1 MSKRSATCLTLTAI
15 AWVAICAALLDAG
28 LARQFDPEQY
38 CDNTAATASVC
49 R

>member
-28 LARQFDPEQY
+28 LARQFDSERD
-38 CDNTAATASVC
+38 CNNTAATAPVC

>member
-1 MSKRSATCLTLTAI
+1 MTKRSATCLTLTVI

-28 LARQFDPEQY
+28 LARQFDSERD
-38 CDNTAATASVC
+38 CNNTAATAALC

>member
-28 LARQFDPEQY
+28 LARQFDSERD
-38 CDNTAATASVC
+38 CDNTAATAAVC

>member
-1 MSKRSATCLTLTAI
+1 MSKRSAICLTLTAV

-28 LARQFDPEQY
+28 LARQFDSERD
-38 CDNTAATASVC
+38 CDNTAATAALC

>member
-1 MSKRSATCLTLTAI
+1 MTKRSTICLTLTAI

-28 LARQFDPEQY
+28 LARQFDSERD
-38 CDNTAATASVC
+38 CDNSAATAAVC

>member
-1 MSKRSATCLTLTAI
+1 MSKRSATCLTLTAV

-28 LARQFDPEQY
+28 IARQFDPEQY
-38 CDNTAATASVC
+38 CDNTAATAALC

>member
-1 MSKRSATCLTLTAI
+1 MKTRSTICLTLTAI

-28 LARQFDPEQY
+28 LARQFDSERD
-38 CDNTAATASVC
+38 CDNSAATAAVC

>member
-28 LARQFDPEQY
+28 LARHFDPEQY
-38 CDNTAATASVC
+38 CDNTAAIAAVC

>member
-1 MSKRSATCLTLTAI
+1 MKSRSIICLTLTAV

-38 CDNTAATASVC
+38 CDNTAATAAVC

>member
-1 MSKRSATCLTLTAI
+1 MSKRSALCLTLTTV

-38 CDNTAATASVC
+38 CDNTAATAALC